1 MGLARVYVLL
11 ALVVVSVAAHSL
23 SVCSE
28 ARLREGYTASE
39 GRALADKKLSQ
50 NNASDLRD
58 LQEQV
63 SNLEPLIQQIHE
75 LTTDADGHA
84 ARIKQM
90 SKQARGIGSGK
101 QVAQVSVSGSNS
113 SDIQSKYQ

>member
-39 GRALADKKLSQ
+39 GRALADKKWSQ
-50 NNASDLRD
+50 NNDLRD